1 MRYWIDGYNVIH
13 VGKIGAGAA
22 LHERRAELLAR
33 IAATGMEAFVAFDSR
48 ERVHDAG
55 HATPRRV
62 EVAFSRDG
70 QNADL
75 LLLDKL
81 RRAKD
86 LARVILVS
94 NDHDL
99 LDRAPLL
106 GVRTMRVAEFVR
118 LLKPAAERA
127 PPGTRPLS
135 KREVDDWMAWFGY
148 ERSEAEAPAAPPAAP
163 PPPSAK
169 KGAPKRGKR

>member
-22 LHERRAELLAR
+22 LHERRSELLAR
-33 IAATGMEAFVAFDSR
+33 IAASGMEAFVAFDSG

-70 QNADL
+70 ANADQ

-99 LDRAPLL
+99 LDQAPLL

-118 LLKPAAERA
+118 MLKPVVERA
-127 PPGTRPLS
+127 PPGSRPLS
-135 KREVDDWMAWFGY
+135 KREVDDWMEWFGY
-148 ERSEAEAPAAPPAAP
+148 ERSAPAAAGDPAVAP
-163 PPPSAK
+163 SVAK
-169 KGAPKRGKR
+169 KKPQKKGKR